1 MRKMRAELEEAMSID
16 RKQINEGFQQ
26 LRESM
31 QTSVST
37 LDEKVNEYIDEV
49 NGRLRAVAALQ
60 ALSNEQAFEKKQA
73 QNQKLAEIIES
84 TGHHNK
90 EFRHLDSGLKTF
102 QDFEIRAPIGIGGL
116 VAFKSELYGAKTG
129 TYFEFPQ
136 MVHGAQNSLQCP
148 NDFRE
153 RLIT

>member
-1 MRKMRAELEEAMSID
+1 
-16 RKQINEGFQQ
+16 
-26 LRESM
+26 M

-102 QDFEIRAPIGIGGL
+102 
-116 VAFKSELYGAKTG
+116 
-129 TYFEFPQ
+129 
-136 MVHGAQNSLQCP
+136 
-148 NDFRE
+148 
-153 RLIT
+153 